1 VTIDDRRQKLESF
14 GRAPALLTAA
24 LRKLPKKMW
33 LYRPSPDR
41 WSIHEIIHHLADSE
55 ASGYVQCRTFIAEP
69 RTRFPRL
76 NAVRWTDT
84 LGYFHQSTRE
94 ALEIMRRLRKMTYEL
109 LISLPESPWSYALED
124 ANGVE
129 MLLEHWLDQ
138 QERHIPHHV
147 DQIRQNYDRW
157 LETNPPRKAP
167 SPASRPVVGSRT
179 TVWLGLR

>member
-1 VTIDDRRQKLESF
+1 
-14 GRAPALLTAA
+14 
-24 LRKLPKKMW
+24 
-33 LYRPSPDR
+33 
-41 WSIHEIIHHLADSE
+41 
-55 ASGYVQCRTFIAEP
+55 
-69 RTRFPRL
+69 
-76 NAVRWTDT
+76 
-84 LGYFHQSTRE
+84 
-94 ALEIMRRLRKMTYEL
+94 
-109 LISLPESPWSYALED
+109 
-124 ANGVE
+124 